1 MNTADCIYIVTH
13 VYVCTCMCMF
23 MEMHYVTHT
32 YNITI
37 IIKEKEAK
45 NLRGS
50 KVEDHRMDW
59 KEEMGCEN
67 DRITF

>member
-1 MNTADCIYIVTH
+1 MCVHADTTH
-13 VYVCTCMCMF
+13 M
-23 MEMHYVTHT
+23 

-59 KEEMGCEN
+59 KKEMGCEN

>member
-1 MNTADCIYIVTH
+1 MH
-13 VYVCTCMCMF
+13 VYVHGDALCNT
-23 MEMHYVTHT
+23 T

-37 IIKEKEAK
+37 IIKENEAK

-50 KVEDHRMDW
+50 NMEDHRMDW